1 MMGRDDWTAALIKNY
16 VHQLDLDKIKGIQ
29 HEGLSSMKPS
39 DAVKNLVERFV
50 VEVLRNC
57 SWSSSVIVGALHF
70 YYCLEISK

>member
-29 HEGLSSMKPS
+29 HEGLSSMKPA

-57 SWSSSVIVGALHF
+57 RIVVGALCNAIIGWKF
-70 YYCLEISK
+70 LN